1 MKSVTLNEVLSN
13 YGENATFILML
24 YFNVL
29 EYQIRAL
36 NTLLLNYHLPKLHIS
51 ALIVASL
58 DNVFGLTMESIIS
71 GAMKAYVPKQ
81 KLYI

>member
-1 MKSVTLNEVLSN
+1 
-13 YGENATFILML
+13 ML

-51 ALIVASL
+51 AFIIAFLAI
-58 DNVFGLTMESIIS
+58 VFGLTIGSIIS

-81 KLYI
+81 K